1 MDNPLNFQDYTTTKF
16 NNHEEYF
23 ETIRRKSNVVYTIFV
38 FTIIIVAIAVFSIT
52 LDVSIASFG
61 TIRSVTETS
70 FIRAQSSGIVKQ
82 SFVSE
87 NMRVQ
92 KGDLLYV
99 TESAF
104 QKEKEKYLFTKK
116 QDVTRLISD
125 LDLLLSVKK
134 HQNFLSALYRQSYFN
149 YRQKI
154 SEATTRLNKVQADF
168 NRNKKL
174 HTEKVI
180 ADAEF
185 ENFHFE
191 LEKAK
196 NELNLL
202 EEQQLSEWQN
212 ELLNY
217 QRELQEINAQLA
229 QIEKESESLIIKAPV
244 SGVVQNVAG
253 VYVGS
258 TILANQE
265 LLHISPDTTLIVEA
279 YVSPNDIG
287 LIKKDMNV
295 RFQIDAFNYNQ
306 WGLASGKVSEI
317 ASDIQM
323 VSDQPVFKI
332 RCRLDDNYLKL
343 KNGYTGNL
351 RKGMTLQ
358 ARFMVTQRTLW
369 QLMYD
374 KIDDWVNP
382 NTVSKDKQSKS
393 V

>member
-1 MDNPLNFQDYTTTKF
+1 M
-16 NNHEEYF
+16 
-23 ETIRRKSNVVYTIFV
+23 
-38 FTIIIVAIAVFSIT
+38 
-52 LDVSIASFG
+52 
-61 TIRSVTETS
+61 
-70 FIRAQSSGIVKQ
+70 
-82 SFVSE
+82 
-87 NMRVQ
+87 
-92 KGDLLYV
+92 
-99 TESAF
+99 
-104 QKEKEKYLFTKK
+104 
-116 QDVTRLISD
+116 
-125 LDLLLSVKK
+125 
-134 HQNFLSALYRQSYFN
+134 YRQSYFN